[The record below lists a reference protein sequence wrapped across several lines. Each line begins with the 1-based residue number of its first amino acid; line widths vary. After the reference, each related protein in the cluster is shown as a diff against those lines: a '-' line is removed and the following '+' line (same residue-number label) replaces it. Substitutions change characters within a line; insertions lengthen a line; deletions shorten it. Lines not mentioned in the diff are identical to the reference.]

1 MLNVYKNNN
10 IKIKLKMN
18 GSGNLHFRYVNCGFK
33 NFETIE
39 KEEISDIN

>member
-1 MLNVYKNNN
+1 
-10 IKIKLKMN
+10 MN

-33 NFETIE
+33 NFETID